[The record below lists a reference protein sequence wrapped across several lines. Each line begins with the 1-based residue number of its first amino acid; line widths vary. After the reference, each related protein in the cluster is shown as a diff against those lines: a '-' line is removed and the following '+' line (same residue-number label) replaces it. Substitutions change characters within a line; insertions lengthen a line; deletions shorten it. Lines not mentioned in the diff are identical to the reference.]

1 MRRHLRTVLV
11 VAVVFA
17 LILGAQATIFGAEL
31 VILHTNDVHGRLVSF
46 EDGEAE
52 LGGLARLATVVDEI
66 REQYGKSVLL
76 LDAGDAIHGTN
87 VVNLFEGRSS
97 IEVMNAI
104 GYNAMTLGNHDFN
117 YGQEALLERMAEAKF
132 PMLAANVTT
141 EAGETFAY
149 SALVQ
154 QFGELRV
161 GIIGVSS
168 LETPVTTHPNN
179 VVGLVFHDPIEVA
192 KNLAVRIRP
201 EVDVLIALTH
211 IGYLE
216 DLKLAEAVP
225 EFDVIVGGHSHTEL
239 EEAVEVGGVLLV
251 QSHEWARNLGFL
263 RIEVEDGQIKDY
275 EQHLIPITD
284 AIEPNAKVMAIY
296 NGWEVL
302 LEEKL
307 NQVVGSTAVFF
318 DGERANVRTQETN
331 LGNLIA
337 DIMREATGA
346 DVAIT
351 NGGGIRAS
359 LAQGEVTVG
368 DIYTVLPFDN
378 TLTVIQVSGRDLL
391 AALEHSAR
399 LYPEQ
404 NGGFLQV
411 SGMLFAV
418 NPRMSGKRIF
428 NVRIND
434 EHIMMDKLYTVAT
447 NDFLAAGGDGY
458 EVLQN
463 GTIVAETGLMLRD
476 VVVDYFLKHGTVE
489 EPEGGRI
496 IFLK

>member
-1 MRRHLRTVLV
+1 LALALV
-11 VAVVFA
+11 
-17 LILGAQATIFGAEL
+17 LGAQATIFGAEL

-46 EDGEAE
+46 AEGDAE
-52 LGGLARLATVVDEI
+52 LGGLARLATVVEDI
-66 REQYGKSVLL
+66 RNQYGKSVLL
-76 LDAGDAIHGTN
+76 LDGGDMIHGTN
-87 VVNLFEGRSS
+87 VVNLFQGRSA

-104 GYNAMTLGNHDFN
+104 GYDAMTLGNHDFN
-117 YGQEALLERMAEAKF
+117 YGQDVLKERMADAKF

-141 EAGETFAY
+141 EDGKLLTY
-149 SALVQ
+149 SALIQ
-154 QFGELRV
+154 QVGDLRV

-168 LETPVTTHPNN
+168 VETPVTTHPNN
-179 VVGLVFHDPIEVA
+179 VVGLVFHDPIQVA
-192 KNLAVRIRP
+192 KTVAERLRP

-211 IGYLE
+211 IGYQE

-225 EFDVIVGGHSHTEL
+225 ELDVIVGGHSHTEL
-239 EEAVEVGGVLLV
+239 EDAIEVGGVLIV

-263 RIEVEDGQIKDY
+263 RLEVEDGEITDY
-275 EQHLIPITD
+275 ERRLIPITS
-284 AIEPNAKVMAIY
+284 AIEPNAEVMAIY
-296 NGWEVL
+296 AEWEEL
-302 LEEKL
+302 LAARL
-307 NQVVGSTAVFF
+307 NEVVGKTTVFF

-346 DVAIT
+346 DIAIT

-359 LAQGEVTVG
+359 LPEGEITVG

-378 TLTVIQVSGRDLL
+378 TLTVIQLSGRDLL
-391 AALEHSAR
+391 AALEYSVR
-399 LYPEQ
+399 LLPEQ

-418 NPRMSGKRIF
+418 NPRLPGKRVF

-434 EHIMMDKLYTVAT
+434 EHIVMDQLYTVAT

-463 GTIVAETGLMLRD
+463 GVIVSETGLMLRD
-476 VVVDYFLKHGTVE
+476 VVVDYFLEHGVVE

-496 IFLK
+496 IFLN

>member
-1 MRRHLRTVLV
+1 MGS
-11 VAVVFA
+11 AS
-17 LILGAQATIFGAEL
+17 
-31 VILHTNDVHGRLVSF
+31 GR
-46 EDGEAE
+46 
-52 LGGLARLATVVDEI
+52 
-66 REQYGKSVLL
+66 
-76 LDAGDAIHGTN
+76 
-87 VVNLFEGRSS
+87 
-97 IEVMNAI
+97 
-104 GYNAMTLGNHDFN
+104 
-117 YGQEALLERMAEAKF
+117 
-132 PMLAANVTT
+132 
-141 EAGETFAY
+141 
-149 SALVQ
+149 
-154 QFGELRV
+154 
-161 GIIGVSS
+161 
-168 LETPVTTHPNN
+168 
-179 VVGLVFHDPIEVA
+179 
-192 KNLAVRIRP
+192 
-201 EVDVLIALTH
+201 
-211 IGYLE
+211 
-216 DLKLAEAVP
+216 
-225 EFDVIVGGHSHTEL
+225 
-239 EEAVEVGGVLLV
+239 
-251 QSHEWARNLGFL
+251 
-263 RIEVEDGQIKDY
+263 
-275 EQHLIPITD
+275 
-284 AIEPNAKVMAIY
+284 
-296 NGWEVL
+296 
-302 LEEKL
+302 KL